1 MRDFTSIVWLIVGQ
15 RVGMNLV
22 VRESCE
28 YFHRV
33 PDSRKSRTGVFL
45 PSCWSWNRSKWVR
58 TRNVL
63 QSLARTPITR
73 ILFMDRMFLHQQQ

>member
-28 YFHRV
+28 YVHRV
-33 PDSRKSRTGVFL
+33 PDSRKY
-45 PSCWSWNRSKWVR
+45 
-58 TRNVL
+58 
-63 QSLARTPITR
+63 
-73 ILFMDRMFLHQQQ
+73 

>member
-15 RVGMNLV
+15 GVGMNLV

-33 PDSRKSRTGVFL
+33 PDSRKY
-45 PSCWSWNRSKWVR
+45 
-58 TRNVL
+58 
-63 QSLARTPITR
+63 
-73 ILFMDRMFLHQQQ
+73 